1 MHGNIYK
8 ATRSA
13 ARGGH
18 DQTMDKIR
26 RLAVALNKINAPTAH
41 SSDKNFNASEKAV
54 FWAIMQISAKKP
66 DTKLYPL
73 GELNA
78 LLGFTKPNLSQTVNR
93 LEDKKLVVREGSKSD
108 RRVTFLRLTESGEKF
123 IAERKKADADKLINV
138 IKVIPEKE
146 QDKFI
151 DMLER
156 FAEEYTR

>member
-1 MHGNIYK
+1 
-8 ATRSA
+8 
-13 ARGGH
+13 
-18 DQTMDKIR
+18 
-26 RLAVALNKINAPTAH
+26 
-41 SSDKNFNASEKAV
+41 
-54 FWAIMQISAKKP
+54 MQISAKKP
-66 DTKLYPL
+66 DTELYPL
-73 GELNA
+73 GELNS

-93 LEDKKLVVREGSKSD
+93 LEDKKLVVRVGSKSD

-123 IAERKKADADKLINV
+123 IAERKKADVDKLISV